1 MTDELRVGL
10 LGPVEAHRD
19 GSPVDLPGP
28 KASALLAML
37 ALQTGRVVSTSALI
51 DGLWGDRAGDGARA
65 TLQVHVSNLRKA
77 VGPDAV
83 ETRSPGY
90 LLTVPTDGVD
100 LLCSEAELRAAVA
113 RRATGDLAGARD
125 RVARALVLWRG
136 RPLEDVAE
144 VPFARA
150 AIPWLEERWALAVE
164 ELADLDL
171 VRGDHRAAVADLEV
185 AAARWPHRER
195 LWALL
200 MVALYR
206 SGRQADALAAYQRAR
221 TELAEGSGLEPG
233 PELRRLEAAVLSQD
247 GALDLPA
254 GEERASSPPG
264 WETTMPAWGAAVAAL
279 DLGGGRRHLLTGP
292 VVLGRGPDC
301 DIVLTD
307 GGVSR
312 RHAEV
317 RPTVAGVLL
326 TDLGSTN
333 GTLVGGV
340 PVQRH
345 VLVDGDE
352 VRIGDHL
359 LTLSDD
365 PPPTPT

>member
-1 MTDELRVGL
+1 MTDELHVGL
-10 LGPVEAHRD
+10 LGPIEARR
-19 GSPVDLPGP
+19 GSPIELPGL
-28 KASALLAML
+28 KARALLAML
-37 ALQTGRVVSTSALI
+37 ALQAGRVVSTTALI
-51 DGLWGDRAGDGARA
+51 DGLWGDQAGDGARA

-90 LLTVPTDGVD
+90 LLAVPTDGVD
-100 LLCSEAELRAAVA
+100 LLCSEAELTAAVA
-113 RRATGDLAGARD
+113 RRAAGDVDGARD
-125 RVARALVLWRG
+125 RVARALDLWRG
-136 RPLEDVAE
+136 PPLDDVADA
-144 VPFARA
+144 PFARA

-171 VRGDHRAAVADLEV
+171 VRGEHRAAVADLEA

-206 SGRQADALAAYQRAR
+206 SDRQADALAAYQRAR

-233 PELRRLEAAVLSQD
+233 PELRRLEAAVLAHD
-247 GALDLPA
+247 EDLDLPVE
-254 GEERASSPPG
+254 EERATVRAG
-264 WETTMPAWGAAVAAL
+264 WETTMPAWGGAVASL

-292 VVLGRGPDC
+292 AVLGRGPDC

-333 GTLVGGV
+333 GTLVGGA
-340 PVQRH
+340 PIQRH
-345 VLVDGDE
+345 VLADGDE
-352 VRIGDHL
+352 VRIGDHV
-359 LTLSDD
+359 LTLSVER
-365 PPPTPT
+365 PTTPA